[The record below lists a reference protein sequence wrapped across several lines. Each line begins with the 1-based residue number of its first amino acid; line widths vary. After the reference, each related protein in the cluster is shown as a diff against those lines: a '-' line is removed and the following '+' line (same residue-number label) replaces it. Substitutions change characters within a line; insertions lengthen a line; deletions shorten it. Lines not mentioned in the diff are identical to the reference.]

1 MISPTEVTCAKSRLL
16 SRVGKI
22 PGVNHLHAIRA
33 LEKAGFR
40 VVREGKHTVMSD
52 GERILT
58 IPRHNPVNAFT
69 MGGIVRDAGLT
80 PEAFR
85 KLL

>member
-1 MISPTEVTCAKSRLL
+1 MPKL
-16 SRVGKI
+16 
-22 PGVNHLHAIRA
+22 PGINQLKAVKA
-33 LEKAGFR
+33 LEKAGFYIA
-40 VVREGKHTVMSD
+40 REGKHIVMSN
-52 GERILT
+52 GTRILT

-80 PEAFR
+80 VEEFK

>member
-1 MISPTEVTCAKSRLL
+1 MP
-16 SRVGKI
+16 KI
-22 PGVNHLHAIRA
+22 PGVNHLDAVRA

-40 VVREGKHTVMSD
+40 IARQGKHIVMSD
-52 GERILT
+52 GVRILT

-69 MGGIVRDAGLT
+69 MGGIARDAGLSV
-80 PEAFR
+80 EELR

>member
-1 MISPTEVTCAKSRLL
+1 MP
-16 SRVGKI
+16 KI
-22 PGVNHLHAIRA
+22 PGVNHLDAVRA

-40 VVREGKHTVMSD
+40 VDRQGKHIVMSD
-52 GERILT
+52 GTRILT

-80 PEAFR
+80 RDQFLAF
-85 KLL
+85 L

>member
-1 MISPTEVTCAKSRLL
+1 VPN
-16 SRVGKI
+16 I
-22 PGVNHLHAIRA
+22 PGVNHLNAVRA

-40 VVREGKHTVMSD
+40 IIRQGKHIVMSD
-52 GERILT
+52 GIRQVA
-58 IPRHNPVNAFT
+58 IPRHNPIKGFT

-80 PEAFR
+80 AEAFR